1 MKRLCIIIFL
11 LFIQT
16 GFVAAQ
22 ERDSLFHDA
31 GIYTTV
37 QWSAGEQ
44 AVVTPQFWVYIGDYY
59 LEARYNYENL
69 NTASLYF
76 GRSFAFDK
84 KALVEIT
91 PMLGGVV
98 GATNGISPAFN
109 FFLGYK
115 SFSTTTQCQYTID
128 LKDIKNSFFWDW
140 TNFYFTFSEHF
151 GLGGAIQMLIPQ
163 SGKGI
168 YNAGPMVRLSYKSL
182 AAELYVYNF
191 WMYQPT
197 YAVAIQYAFE

>member
-1 MKRLCIIIFL
+1 
-11 LFIQT
+11 
-16 GFVAAQ
+16 
-22 ERDSLFHDA
+22 
-31 GIYTTV
+31 
-37 QWSAGEQ
+37 AGES

-69 NTASLYF
+69 ETASLYF
-76 GRSFAFDK
+76 GRAFSFGK
-84 KALVEIT
+84 NTSIELT
-91 PMLGGVV
+91 PILGGVV
-98 GATNGISPAFN
+98 GATNGISPGFN
-109 FFLGYK
+109 FNLEYK
-115 SFSTTTQCQYTID
+115 SFATSTQCQYTID

-191 WMYQPT
+191 WEHQPT